1 MNADPISPALSLS
14 KKAKDKSIHN
24 FINWRHLLTTGN
36 KASFYDYLAFIKN
49 NENKVSHY
57 RGSRTTN
64 LESLVKKPQIFVYNL
79 EDFVELWEEKINAEV
94 QSTETSVSQPLF
106 NAEHTLFISPEK
118 NYKEAQ
124 LFFESSDSNTGSRV
138 TKHLLQQVSVKFRV
152 FKSFVG
158 VLFSVGY

>member
-1 MNADPISPALSLS
+1 MQGSLE
-14 KKAKDKSIHN
+14 DIHCSAQ
-24 FINWRHLLTTGN
+24 TTN
-36 KASFYDYLAFIKN
+36 YVFFDDASATKFIKN

-79 EDFVELWEEKINAEV
+79 EDFIELWEEKINAEV